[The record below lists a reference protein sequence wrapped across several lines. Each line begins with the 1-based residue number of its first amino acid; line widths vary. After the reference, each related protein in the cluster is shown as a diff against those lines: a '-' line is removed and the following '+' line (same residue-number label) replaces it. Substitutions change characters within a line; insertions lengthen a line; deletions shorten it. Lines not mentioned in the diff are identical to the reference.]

1 MAASYQSATDAYNR
15 YMAMVQSGMSP
26 MDAVQQSGLVDLRQ
40 QQLKAE
46 GRAQQRGALGQVGGA
61 VIGKLGIQ
69 AGKDFLAG
77 EKILGGLRG
86 DIANAGTKLSEA
98 LGLGGGSNVAQTA
111 AQNAAWNA
119 QAGAAQN
126 AAWNAG
132 ADAAT
137 SAVSG
142 TTPPPTQ
149 AGIFAPGSGLMTAL
163 GGAGA
168 ALGAYGAYKGI
179 EAGDPMS
186 AGLGGAGVAGGL
198 SAMGLALGPIG
209 WAGLIAAP
217 IVGALINK
225 NKVTTRER
233 NQRQTENLL
242 KMGFTSEQMQALG
255 RMDAQGNI
263 IFRPD
268 TLSEEEKE
276 AEGQKWKELTS
287 SRDPNVN
294 PLRQAT
300 GMWGTEGMLSTYGPD
315 YLNKMSEFDRY
326 VATASA
332 IEKAGGFYNKKG
344 EVLLRNQDAAKAAYE
359 EAKNTP
365 ELLAKYQEAYNTW
378 KSTGQDVGIDWN
390 DQEKQQ
396 ADEKRKLEEQRAY
409 NAMNQQQRMEYK
421 RKQQQDLIN
430 EEQA

>member
-168 ALGAYGAYKGI
+168 ALGAYGAFKGI
-179 EAGDPMS
+179 ENKDPLS

-198 SAMGLALGPIG
+198 SAMGLALGPLG

-217 IVGALINK
+217 ALGALINK
-225 NKVTTRER
+225 
-233 NQRQTENLL
+233 
-242 KMGFTSEQMQALG
+242 MGDKD
-255 RMDAQGNI
+255 R
-263 IFRPD
+263 
-268 TLSEEEKE
+268 
-276 AEGQKWKELTS
+276 WKEEYDRKKKLVEQGIIPES
-287 SRDPNVN
+287 
-294 PLRQAT
+294 
-300 GMWGTEGMLSTYGPD
+300 MLGEAPSKGRSQEE
-315 YLNKMSEFDRY
+315 L
-326 VATASA
+326 VA
-332 IEKAGGFYNKKG
+332 
-344 EVLLRNQDAAKAAYE
+344 
-359 EAKNTP
+359 
-365 ELLAKYQEAYNTW
+365 
-378 KSTGQDVGIDWN
+378 
-390 DQEKQQ
+390 
-396 ADEKRKLEEQRAY
+396 LEEQKVAAGQYGNPDFARTRDVALL
-409 NAMNQQQRMEYK
+409 K
-421 RKQQQDLIN
+421 PQDIWGFSVAPETIGKDYMAAS
-430 EEQA
+430 EEQRLAFNQKLLDEGLVSEARGQISYKDPKRAKEIWNEVTGKTV